1 MSKRLKLVSVR
12 LKSDRGVYKN
22 ATFATATDVAF
33 LMAKEITEFDNET
46 IGVLNLNAKGNL
58 LSMNVVTLNAFEKN
72 MADICAASILSNAG
86 STILIS
92 KEEAM
97 IRNRKVELTKRFQS
111 NMEMLGIPV
120 LDHIEGSEKKDHSSF
135 ISYIKRSYMEH
146 CLEKPKSIFLSET
159 AVNLKNID
167 PDINHLKLRTDRYF
181 NDFQRNDESGLTKD
195 SALKIIQNE
204 LSAMDREVLGVLSLD
219 ENEQPI
225 NVSYVATGDLTSA
238 PAHPREIFKTPILSG
253 ADSVIL
259 FHNHPS
265 GDTDPSEMDKDTA
278 NRLKYCGQILGIE
291 VKDSLIIGKD
301 VRYSFAAAGEKG
313 WDDAETYKIDPESR
327 MLIKEEQPEFCNS
340 GWSKEHN
347 VTKELSKAIQKAY
360 GIDL

>member
-12 LKSDRGVYKN
+12 LKSDREVYKN

-33 LMAKEITEFDNET
+33 LMAKEIAEFDNET

-253 ADSVIL
+253 AD
-259 FHNHPS
+259 
-265 GDTDPSEMDKDTA
+265 KDTA

-301 VRYSFAAAGEKG
+301 VSYSFAAAGEKG

-347 VTKELSKAIQKAY
+347 VTKELSKALQKAY

>member
-1 MSKRLKLVSVR
+1 
-12 LKSDRGVYKN
+12 
-22 ATFATATDVAF
+22 
-33 LMAKEITEFDNET
+33 
-46 IGVLNLNAKGNL
+46 
-58 LSMNVVTLNAFEKN
+58 
-72 MADICAASILSNAG
+72 
-86 STILIS
+86 
-92 KEEAM
+92 
-97 IRNRKVELTKRFQS
+97 
-111 NMEMLGIPV
+111 
-120 LDHIEGSEKKDHSSF
+120 
-135 ISYIKRSYMEH
+135 MEH

-181 NDFQRNDESGLTKD
+181 NDFRRNDESRLTKD

-347 VTKELSKAIQKAY
+347 VTKELSKALQKAY

>member
-33 LMAKEITEFDNET
+33 LMAKEIAGFDNET

-167 PDINHLKLRTDRYF
+167 P
-181 NDFQRNDESGLTKD
+181 
-195 SALKIIQNE
+195 
-204 LSAMDREVLGVLSLD
+204 
-219 ENEQPI
+219 
-225 NVSYVATGDLTSA
+225 
-238 PAHPREIFKTPILSG
+238 
-253 ADSVIL
+253 
-259 FHNHPS
+259 
-265 GDTDPSEMDKDTA
+265 
-278 NRLKYCGQILGIE
+278 
-291 VKDSLIIGKD
+291 
-301 VRYSFAAAGEKG
+301 
-313 WDDAETYKIDPESR
+313 ESR

>member
-12 LKSDRGVYKN
+12 LKPDMELYKKGV
-22 ATFATATDVAF
+22 FATSTDVAF
-33 LMAKEITEFDNET
+33 LMVKEIAGFNENN
-46 IGVLNLNAKGNL
+46 IGILNLNSSGEL
-58 LSMNVVTLNAFEKN
+58 ISMNVVTLNSFEKN
-72 MADICAASILSNAG
+72 MADVCAASILSNAG

-97 IRNRKVELTKRFQS
+97 LRNRKVELTKRFQS

-120 LDHIEGSEKKDHSSF
+120 LDHIEGSEKIEHSNF
-135 ISYIKRSYMEH
+135 ISYIERSYMER

-159 AVNLKNID
+159 AVDLKNID
-167 PDINHLKLRTDRYF
+167 PDMNHLKLRTDRYF
-181 NDFQRNDESGLTKD
+181 NDFQRKDENGLKKD

-225 NVSYVATGDLTSA
+225 NASYVATGDLTSA

-253 ADSVIL
+253 ADSVIM

-265 GDTDPSEMDKDTA
+265 GHTDPSEMDKDTA

-301 VRYSFAAAGEKG
+301 VSYSFAAAGEKG

>member
-12 LKSDRGVYKN
+12 LKPDREVYKN

-33 LMAKEITEFDNET
+33 LMAKEIAEFDNET

-58 LSMNVVTLNAFEKN
+58 LSMNIVTLNAFEKN

-97 IRNRKVELTKRFQS
+97 IRSRKVELTKRFQS

-120 LDHIEGSEKKDHSSF
+120 LDHIEGSEK
-135 ISYIKRSYMEH
+135 
-146 CLEKPKSIFLSET
+146 
-159 AVNLKNID
+159 
-167 PDINHLKLRTDRYF
+167 
-181 NDFQRNDESGLTKD
+181 
-195 SALKIIQNE
+195 
-204 LSAMDREVLGVLSLD
+204 
-219 ENEQPI
+219 
-225 NVSYVATGDLTSA
+225 
-238 PAHPREIFKTPILSG
+238 
-253 ADSVIL
+253 
-259 FHNHPS
+259 
-265 GDTDPSEMDKDTA
+265 
-278 NRLKYCGQILGIE
+278 E

-301 VRYSFAAAGEKG
+301 VSYSFAAAGEKG

>member
-1 MSKRLKLVSVR
+1 MLRKTQE
-12 LKSDRGVYKN
+12 Y
-22 ATFATATDVAF
+22 F
-33 LMAKEITEFDNET
+33 L
-46 IGVLNLNAKGNL
+46 
-58 LSMNVVTLNAFEKN
+58 
-72 MADICAASILSNAG
+72 
-86 STILIS
+86 
-92 KEEAM
+92 
-97 IRNRKVELTKRFQS
+97 IRNSGK
-111 NMEMLGIPV
+111 
-120 LDHIEGSEKKDHSSF
+120 
-135 ISYIKRSYMEH
+135 SYK
-146 CLEKPKSIFLSET
+146 
-159 AVNLKNID
+159 ID

-301 VRYSFAAAGEKG
+301 VSYSFAAAGEKG

>member
-1 MSKRLKLVSVR
+1 MYKRQ
-12 LKSDRGVYKN
+12 VYKN

-33 LMAKEITEFDNET
+33 LMAKEIAEFDNET

-225 NVSYVATGDLTSA
+225 NVSYVATGDL
-238 PAHPREIFKTPILSG
+238 
-253 ADSVIL
+253 
-259 FHNHPS
+259 
-265 GDTDPSEMDKDTA
+265 
-278 NRLKYCGQILGIE
+278 
-291 VKDSLIIGKD
+291 SLIHI
-301 VRYSFAAAGEKG
+301 
-313 WDDAETYKIDPESR
+313 
-327 MLIKEEQPEFCNS
+327 
-340 GWSKEHN
+340 
-347 VTKELSKAIQKAY
+347 
-360 GIDL
+360 

>member
-33 LMAKEITEFDNET
+33 LMAKEIAGFD
-46 IGVLNLNAKGNL
+46 
-58 LSMNVVTLNAFEKN
+58 
-72 MADICAASILSNAG
+72 
-86 STILIS
+86 
-92 KEEAM
+92 
-97 IRNRKVELTKRFQS
+97 
-111 NMEMLGIPV
+111 
-120 LDHIEGSEKKDHSSF
+120 
-135 ISYIKRSYMEH
+135 
-146 CLEKPKSIFLSET
+146 
-159 AVNLKNID
+159 
-167 PDINHLKLRTDRYF
+167 
-181 NDFQRNDESGLTKD
+181 
-195 SALKIIQNE
+195 
-204 LSAMDREVLGVLSLD
+204 
-219 ENEQPI
+219 
-225 NVSYVATGDLTSA
+225 
-238 PAHPREIFKTPILSG
+238 
-253 ADSVIL
+253 
-259 FHNHPS
+259 

-301 VRYSFAAAGEKG
+301 VSYSFAAAGEKG

>member
-33 LMAKEITEFDNET
+33 LMAKEIAEFDNET

-111 NMEMLGIPV
+111 N
-120 LDHIEGSEKKDHSSF
+120 
-135 ISYIKRSYMEH
+135 
-146 CLEKPKSIFLSET
+146 
-159 AVNLKNID
+159 
-167 PDINHLKLRTDRYF
+167 
-181 NDFQRNDESGLTKD
+181 
-195 SALKIIQNE
+195 
-204 LSAMDREVLGVLSLD
+204 
-219 ENEQPI
+219 
-225 NVSYVATGDLTSA
+225 
-238 PAHPREIFKTPILSG
+238 
-253 ADSVIL
+253 
-259 FHNHPS
+259 
-265 GDTDPSEMDKDTA
+265 
-278 NRLKYCGQILGIE
+278 E

-301 VRYSFAAAGEKG
+301 VSYSFAAAGEKG

>member
-12 LKSDRGVYKN
+12 LKPDREVYKN

-33 LMAKEITEFDNET
+33 LMAKEIAEFDNET

-97 IRNRKVELTKRFQS
+97 LRNRKVELTKRFQS

-167 PDINHLKLRTDRYF
+167 P
-181 NDFQRNDESGLTKD
+181 
-195 SALKIIQNE
+195 
-204 LSAMDREVLGVLSLD
+204 
-219 ENEQPI
+219 
-225 NVSYVATGDLTSA
+225 
-238 PAHPREIFKTPILSG
+238 
-253 ADSVIL
+253 
-259 FHNHPS
+259 
-265 GDTDPSEMDKDTA
+265 
-278 NRLKYCGQILGIE
+278 
-291 VKDSLIIGKD
+291 
-301 VRYSFAAAGEKG
+301 
-313 WDDAETYKIDPESR
+313 ESR

>member
-12 LKSDRGVYKN
+12 LKPDMELYKKGV
-22 ATFATATDVAF
+22 FATSTDVAF
-33 LMAKEITEFDNET
+33 LMVKEIAGFNENN
-46 IGVLNLNAKGNL
+46 IGILNLNSSGEL
-58 LSMNVVTLNAFEKN
+58 ISMNVVTLNSFEKN
-72 MADICAASILSNAG
+72 MADVCAASILSNAG

-97 IRNRKVELTKRFQS
+97 LRNRKVELTKRFQS

-120 LDHIEGSEKKDHSSF
+120 LDHIEGSEKIEHSNF
-135 ISYIKRSYMEH
+135 ISYIERSYMER

-159 AVNLKNID
+159 AVDLKNID
-167 PDINHLKLRTDRYF
+167 PDMNRLKLRTDRYF
-181 NDFQRNDESGLTKD
+181 NDFQRK
-195 SALKIIQNE
+195 
-204 LSAMDREVLGVLSLD
+204 D

-253 ADSVIL
+253 ADSVIM

-265 GDTDPSEMDKDTA
+265 GHTDPSEMDKDTA

-301 VRYSFAAAGEKG
+301 VSYSFAATGEKG

>member
-33 LMAKEITEFDNET
+33 LMAKEIAEFDNET

-97 IRNRKVELTKRFQS
+97 IRNRKIELTKRFQS

-195 SALKIIQNE
+195 SALKIIQ
-204 LSAMDREVLGVLSLD
+204 
-219 ENEQPI
+219 
-225 NVSYVATGDLTSA
+225 
-238 PAHPREIFKTPILSG
+238 
-253 ADSVIL
+253 
-259 FHNHPS
+259 
-265 GDTDPSEMDKDTA
+265 KDTA

-301 VRYSFAAAGEKG
+301 VSYSFAAAGEKG

>member
-33 LMAKEITEFDNET
+33 LMAKEIAGFDNET

-97 IRNRKVELTKRFQS
+97 IRIRKVELTKRFQS

-135 ISYIKRSYMEH
+135 ISYIKRSY
-146 CLEKPKSIFLSET
+146 
-159 AVNLKNID
+159 
-167 PDINHLKLRTDRYF
+167 
-181 NDFQRNDESGLTKD
+181 
-195 SALKIIQNE
+195 
-204 LSAMDREVLGVLSLD
+204 
-219 ENEQPI
+219 
-225 NVSYVATGDLTSA
+225 
-238 PAHPREIFKTPILSG
+238 
-253 ADSVIL
+253 
-259 FHNHPS
+259 

>member
-12 LKSDRGVYKN
+12 LKPDREVYKN

-33 LMAKEITEFDNET
+33 LMAKEIAEFDNET

-86 STILIS
+86 SAILIS

-120 LDHIEGSEKKDHSSF
+120 LDHIEGSEK
-135 ISYIKRSYMEH
+135 
-146 CLEKPKSIFLSET
+146 
-159 AVNLKNID
+159 
-167 PDINHLKLRTDRYF
+167 
-181 NDFQRNDESGLTKD
+181 
-195 SALKIIQNE
+195 
-204 LSAMDREVLGVLSLD
+204 
-219 ENEQPI
+219 
-225 NVSYVATGDLTSA
+225 
-238 PAHPREIFKTPILSG
+238 
-253 ADSVIL
+253 
-259 FHNHPS
+259 
-265 GDTDPSEMDKDTA
+265 
-278 NRLKYCGQILGIE
+278 CGQILGIE

-301 VRYSFAAAGEKG
+301 VSYSFAAAGEKG

>member
-33 LMAKEITEFDNET
+33 LMAKEIAEFDNET

-167 PDINHLKLRTDRYF
+167 PDINYLKLRTDRYF
-181 NDFQRNDESGLTKD
+181 NDFRRNDE
-195 SALKIIQNE
+195 
-204 LSAMDREVLGVLSLD
+204 R
-219 ENEQPI
+219 
-225 NVSYVATGDLTSA
+225 
-238 PAHPREIFKTPILSG
+238 
-253 ADSVIL
+253 
-259 FHNHPS
+259 
-265 GDTDPSEMDKDTA
+265 
-278 NRLKYCGQILGIE
+278 C
-291 VKDSLIIGKD
+291 
-301 VRYSFAAAGEKG
+301 
-313 WDDAETYKIDPESR
+313 
-327 MLIKEEQPEFCNS
+327 
-340 GWSKEHN
+340 
-347 VTKELSKAIQKAY
+347 
-360 GIDL
+360 

>member
-33 LMAKEITEFDNET
+33 LMAKEIAEFDNET

-120 LDHIEGSEKKDHSSF
+120 LDHIEGSEKPG
-135 ISYIKRSYMEH
+135 R
-146 CLEKPKSIFLSET
+146 
-159 AVNLKNID
+159 
-167 PDINHLKLRTDRYF
+167 
-181 NDFQRNDESGLTKD
+181 
-195 SALKIIQNE
+195 IQ
-204 LSAMDREVLGVLSLD
+204 
-219 ENEQPI
+219 
-225 NVSYVATGDLTSA
+225 
-238 PAHPREIFKTPILSG
+238 
-253 ADSVIL
+253 
-259 FHNHPS
+259 
-265 GDTDPSEMDKDTA
+265 
-278 NRLKYCGQILGIE
+278 
-291 VKDSLIIGKD
+291 
-301 VRYSFAAAGEKG
+301 
-313 WDDAETYKIDPESR
+313 
-327 MLIKEEQPEFCNS
+327 
-340 GWSKEHN
+340 
-347 VTKELSKAIQKAY
+347 
-360 GIDL
+360 

>member
-12 LKSDRGVYKN
+12 LKPDREVYKN

-33 LMAKEITEFDNET
+33 LMAKEIAEFDNET

-146 CLEKPKSIFLSET
+146 CLEKTKSIFLSET

-219 ENEQPI
+219 ENEKPI

-253 ADSVIL
+253 AD
-259 FHNHPS
+259 
-265 GDTDPSEMDKDTA
+265 KDTA

-301 VRYSFAAAGEKG
+301 VSYSFAAAGEKG